1 MKFWD
6 FVYKYFGKSG
16 NWVIRIY
23 PNLPENIRRSGMHIY
38 PEVYASFIVFTTF
51 ISVVITIVLI
61 RVAFMF
67 GVLLSLPFIVLIPF
81 LTFIILVNIPSLI
94 GSSRAGGIEGEL
106 PYTAAYLSIMI
117 TSGLSPYVAF
127 ERISKA
133 KKVFPK
139 FSDIS
144 QKFILFVR
152 VLGKD
157 PLTAFSIL
165 AERTPSPSTRDL
177 LTGYITT
184 VRAGGDVGDYLTK
197 KARLLF
203 SEILV
208 KMKIIA
214 DKLSGLLESYL
225 ALILLSTIS
234 LSVMY
239 LVTLSLGATVTFG
252 LSAEGMYIFLY
263 ILAPFLSA
271 MTMYLTDLIQ
281 YKEPWIDYRPYIVF
295 FGLTL
300 PLAIFFIFFGLFLP
314 SILPST
320 HPFINTFF
328 VQGITWMLSFPAKY
342 MNLETYLYPSVEIA
356 MSLIIATIPSV
367 LYAEYLSSE
376 YKIVQGITRFLRD
389 LVEVRK
395 TGLSP
400 ERSII
405 ELSRRNYGRFT
416 KYLKKMAMQ
425 LSMGIPLSKIINELF
440 RKIIVWRA
448 KVLLYMM
455 TDSIEVGGG
464 TIEVMENLAWFAES
478 VEAIDEER
486 KKNLRVLL
494 VVPYMGAILAAATV
508 IMLTVFLGSLPLSTG
523 PYKYAA
529 SVTLPSI
536 VINTYMMGLVAG
548 KVSAG
553 SVASGFK
560 HALFLTLVTL
570 VFIMLTSFMQVLLG
584 GIITKPV

>member
-389 LVEVRK
+389 LVEIRK

-494 VVPYMGAILAAATV
+494 VVPYMGAILAAATI

-570 VFIMLTSFMQVLLG
+570 VFIMLTPFMQVLLG
-584 GIITKPV
+584 GVITKPV

>member
-1 MKFWD
+1 
-6 FVYKYFGKSG
+6 
-16 NWVIRIY
+16 
-23 PNLPENIRRSGMHIY
+23 
-38 PEVYASFIVFTTF
+38 
-51 ISVVITIVLI
+51 
-61 RVAFMF
+61 
-67 GVLLSLPFIVLIPF
+67 
-81 LTFIILVNIPSLI
+81 
-94 GSSRAGGIEGEL
+94 
-106 PYTAAYLSIMI
+106 
-117 TSGLSPYVAF
+117 
-127 ERISKA
+127 
-133 KKVFPK
+133 
-139 FSDIS
+139 
-144 QKFILFVR
+144 
-152 VLGKD
+152 
-157 PLTAFSIL
+157 
-165 AERTPSPSTRDL
+165 
-177 LTGYITT
+177 
-184 VRAGGDVGDYLTK
+184 
-197 KARLLF
+197 
-203 SEILV
+203 
-208 KMKIIA
+208 
-214 DKLSGLLESYL
+214 
-225 ALILLSTIS
+225 
-234 LSVMY
+234 
-239 LVTLSLGATVTFG
+239 
-252 LSAEGMYIFLY
+252 
-263 ILAPFLSA
+263 

>member
-389 LVEVRK
+389 LVEIRK

>member
-389 LVEVRK
+389 LVEIRK

-494 VVPYMGAILAAATV
+494 VVPYMGAILAAATI

>member
-494 VVPYMGAILAAATV
+494 VVPYMGAILAAATI

>member
-389 LVEVRK
+389 LVEIRK

-494 VVPYMGAILAAATV
+494 VVPYMGAILAAATI

-584 GIITKPV
+584 GVITKPV